1 MLLHIAEQ
9 TKDSLEKITGE
20 DLKKGV
26 CLHVSVNGEGG
37 FALCDG

>member
-20 DLKKGV
+20 DLKSV
-26 CLHVSVNGEGG
+26 CLHVSANGEGG